1 MLQHPMSDQGPRAF
15 RGNTANPRSRSL
27 ATVAT
32 PAKDVTAV
40 ANVAAME
47 NLGVPDWLMKDDR
60 AGPSV
65 SKVGRITQGHA
76 RGCN

>member
-1 MLQHPMSDQGPRAF
+1 MLQHPMSDQGPR
-15 RGNTANPRSRSL
+15 RPSVNPRSRSL

-47 NLGVPDWLMKDDR
+47 NLGVPDWLMKRRPGRPVGFEGR
-60 AGPSV
+60 ADYSGSC
-65 SKVGRITQGHA
+65 A
-76 RGCN
+76 WM